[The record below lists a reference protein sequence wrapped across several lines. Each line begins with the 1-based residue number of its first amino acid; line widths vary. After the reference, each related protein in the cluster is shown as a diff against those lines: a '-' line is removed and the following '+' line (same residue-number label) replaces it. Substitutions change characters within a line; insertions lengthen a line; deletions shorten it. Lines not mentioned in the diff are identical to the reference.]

1 MSQSVSQGMSQS
13 PSALQSGGASPLADA
28 SAPAFGVY
36 LHWPFCA
43 SKCPYCDFNSHVR
56 DAVDTAAWQEALC
69 AELEDAAAHLWA
81 NPPDAPRQVASV
93 FFGGG
98 TPSLM
103 PPECVA
109 AILEKVQALWQSL
122 DAIEITLE
130 CNPSDLD
137 EARCRGLR
145 DAGVNRLSIGV
156 QSFDDAVLSFLGRRH
171 DGAQARAA
179 LTAACKTF
187 PRVSLDMIYAHPEQS
202 VRAWRE
208 DLHQG
213 LAFATEHLSAYQLT
227 LEPNTPFYAQA
238 RRGVFSVPGEDAALA
253 LWNETQEATMRAGLV
268 RYETSNHARG
278 GVAGASRHNLEIW
291 RGGDYAAIGPGA
303 HGRTTIETSAHG
315 RTAIETSAHGRTT
328 IETSAHGR
336 TTIETSA
343 HGRTTTETSA
353 HGRTTM
359 EKRRQNAVQDKK
371 RIAVSRIAS
380 PERWLALRSTGKDT
394 LSEEQLLSADEI
406 RDEIFLN
413 GLRLSTG
420 VSRARLTRET
430 GYQDFQQALP
440 ADRLTSLV
448 ESGLLVLDE
457 TGLRTTE
464 AGAVRLN
471 AILGYLLA
479 LPAGDKKRAQEEQAQ
494 EVQGV

>member
-1 MSQSVSQGMSQS
+1 MSQSL
-13 PSALQSGGASPLADA
+13 SALQSGDASPLADA
-28 SAPAFGVY
+28 STPAFGVY

-56 DAVDTAAWQEALC
+56 DAVDTAAWQKALC

-213 LAFATEHLSAYQLT
+213 LAFATEHVSAYQLT

-253 LWNETQEATMRAGLV
+253 LWNETQEVTVRAGLV

-303 HGRTTIETSAHG
+303 HGRTT
-315 RTAIETSAHGRTT
+315 
-328 IETSAHGR
+328 
-336 TTIETSA
+336 
-343 HGRTTTETSA
+343 
-353 HGRTTM
+353 M
-359 EKRRQNAVQDKK
+359 ESRRQNAVQDKK

>member
-1 MSQSVSQGMSQS
+1 MSQGVSEGMSQS
-13 PSALQSGGASPLADA
+13 LSALQSGGASALADA

-213 LAFATEHLSAYQLT
+213 LAFATEHVSAYQLT

-253 LWNETQEATMRAGLV
+253 LWNETQEATARAGLV

-303 HGRTTIETSAHG
+303 HGRTTMG
-315 RTAIETSAHGRTT
+315 
-328 IETSAHGR
+328 
-336 TTIETSA
+336 
-343 HGRTTTETSA
+343 TSA

-359 EKRRQNAVQDKK
+359 ENRKQNAVQDKK

-440 ADRLTSLV
+440 TDRLTSLV

>member
-1 MSQSVSQGMSQS
+1 MSQGVSEGMSQS
-13 PSALQSGGASPLADA
+13 LSALQSGDASPLADA
-28 SAPAFGVY
+28 STPAFGVY

-208 DLHQG
+208 DLRQG

-253 LWNETQEATMRAGLV
+253 LWNETQEATVRAGLV

-315 RTAIETSAHGRTT
+315 RT
-328 IETSAHGR
+328 
-336 TTIETSA
+336 
-343 HGRTTTETSA
+343 
-353 HGRTTM
+353 TM

-380 PERWLALRSTGKDT
+380 PERWLALRSAGKDT